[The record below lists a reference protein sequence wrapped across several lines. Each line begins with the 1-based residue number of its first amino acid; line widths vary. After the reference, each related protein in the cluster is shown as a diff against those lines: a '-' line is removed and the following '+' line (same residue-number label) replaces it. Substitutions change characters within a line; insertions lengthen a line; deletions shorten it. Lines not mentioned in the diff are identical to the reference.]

1 MVRKKFDK
9 RLRKSLKGLSRQ
21 ERQEVIDYYN
31 EMIDDSI
38 ESGKTEEQA
47 IEELGSP
54 EDLAKKILSE
64 NYPVE
69 PISVDKGSG
78 KKKKSGLKPL
88 WILLIIIGSPL
99 WLSIAVVAFGVALG
113 LLVCAL
119 VLAVSL
125 IAFCGG
131 SVGGGIA
138 MAIYGLILLF
148 IEFGY
153 GLAFLGGGLCFFAF
167 GALTAIGLFK
177 LCKCIFGKSR
187 RKSK

>member
-47 IEELGSP
+47 IAELGSP

-69 PISVDKGSG
+69 PISADKGCG
-78 KKKKSGLKPL
+78 KKKKSSLKPL

-119 VLAVSL
+119 GLVIGLFAACAGLV
-125 IAFCGG
+125 
-131 SVGGGIA
+131 VGGVGA
-138 MAIYGLILLF
+138 TIYGVIMLF

-153 GLAFLGGGLCFFAF
+153 GLACAGGGICSFAL
-167 GALTAIGLFK
+167 GALAAIGLFK
-177 LCKCIFGKSR
+177 LCKYLLGLR

>member
-9 RLRKSLKGLSRQ
+9 RLIKSLKGLSRQ

-69 PISVDKGSG
+69 PISADKGGG
-78 KKKKSGLKPL
+78 KKKKS
-88 WILLIIIGSPL
+88 
-99 WLSIAVVAFGVALG
+99 
-113 LLVCAL
+113 
-119 VLAVSL
+119 
-125 IAFCGG
+125 
-131 SVGGGIA
+131 
-138 MAIYGLILLF
+138 
-148 IEFGY
+148 
-153 GLAFLGGGLCFFAF
+153 
-167 GALTAIGLFK
+167 
-177 LCKCIFGKSR
+177 IFDVF
-187 RKSK
+187 

>member
-9 RLRKSLKGLSRQ
+9 KLRKSLKGLSRQ

-69 PISVDKGSG
+69 PISADKGGG

-88 WILLIIIGSPL
+88 WIMLIIIGSPL
-99 WLSIAVVAFGVALG
+99 WLCIAVVAFGVALV

-138 MAIYGLILLF
+138 MAIYGLIMLF

-177 LCKCIFGKSR
+177 LCKRIFGKSR
-187 RKSK
+187 RKAK

>member
-9 RLRKSLKGLSRQ
+9 KLRKSLKGLSRQ

-54 EDLAKKILSE
+54 EDLSKKILSE

-69 PISVDKGSG
+69 PISADKGGG

-99 WLSIAVVAFGVALG
+99 WLGLAIGAAGLIVGLLAGVLG
-113 LLVCAL
+113 LVVGLFAACAGLV
-119 VLAVSL
+119 
-125 IAFCGG
+125 
-131 SVGGGIA
+131 VGGVGA
-138 MAIYGLILLF
+138 TVYGVIMLF

-153 GLAFLGGGLCFFAF
+153 GLACAGGGICSFAF
-167 GALTAIGLFK
+167 GALAAIGLFK
-177 LCKCIFGKSR
+177 LCKYLLGLR

>member
-9 RLRKSLKGLSRQ
+9 KLRKSLKGLSRQ

-64 NYPVE
+64 NYSVE
-69 PISVDKGSG
+69 PISADKGSG
-78 KKKKSGLKPL
+78 EKKKSSLKPL
-88 WILLIIIGSPL
+88 WIVLIIIGSPVWISL
-99 WLSIAVVAFGVALG
+99 AVGAAGIIVGLLAGALG
-113 LLVCAL
+113 LVVGLFAVCAGL
-119 VLAVSL
+119 V
-125 IAFCGG
+125 
-131 SVGGGIA
+131 VGGVGTTV
-138 MAIYGLILLF
+138 YGVIMLF
-148 IEFGY
+148 VEFGY
-153 GLAFLGGGLCFFAF
+153 GLACTGGGICSFAL
-167 GALTAIGLFK
+167 GALAAIGLFK
-177 LCKCIFGKSR
+177 LCKYLLGLR

>member
-1 MVRKKFDK
+1 MVRKEFNK
-9 RLRKSLKGLSRQ
+9 RLRKSLKGLNKQ

-69 PISVDKGSG
+69 PISADKGSG

-99 WLSIAVVAFGVALG
+99 WLG
-113 LLVCAL
+113 LAIGAAGLIVGLV
-119 VLAVSL
+119 
-125 IAFCGG
+125 
-131 SVGGGIA
+131 VGGVGA
-138 MAIYGLILLF
+138 TVYGVIMLF

-153 GLAFLGGGLCFFAF
+153 GLAFLGGGICSFAL
-167 GALTAIGLFK
+167 GALAAIGLFK
-177 LCKCIFGKSR
+177 LCKYLLGLR

>member
-1 MVRKKFDK
+1 MVRKEFNK
-9 RLRKSLKGLSRQ
+9 RLRKSLKGLNKQ

-69 PISVDKGSG
+69 PISADKGVG

-153 GLAFLGGGLCFFAF
+153 GLACAGGGICLFAL
-167 GALTAIGLFK
+167 GALAAIGLFK
-177 LCKCIFGKSR
+177 LCKYLLGLR

>member
-69 PISVDKGSG
+69 PISADKGSG

-119 VLAVSL
+119 GLVVGLFAACAGLV
-125 IAFCGG
+125 
-131 SVGGGIA
+131 VGGVGA
-138 MAIYGLILLF
+138 TVYGVILLF

-153 GLAFLGGGLCFFAF
+153 GLACAGGGICSFAL
-167 GALTAIGLFK
+167 GALAAIGLFK
-177 LCKCIFGKSR
+177 LCKYLLGLR

>member
-1 MVRKKFDK
+1 MARKKFDK
-9 RLRKSLKGLSRQ
+9 KLRKSLKGLSRQ
-21 ERQEVIDYYN
+21 ERQEIIDYYN

-38 ESGKTEEQA
+38 ESGKTEQGA
-47 IEELGSP
+47 IAELGSP

-69 PISVDKGSG
+69 PISADKGSG

-99 WLSIAVVAFGVALG
+99 WLCIAVVAFGVALG

-125 IAFCGG
+125 VAFCGG

-153 GLAFLGGGLCFFAF
+153 GLASIGTGLCSFAL

>member
-1 MVRKKFDK
+1 MVRKEFNK

-38 ESGKTEEQA
+38 ESGKTEQEA
-47 IEELGSP
+47 IAELGSP

-69 PISVDKGSG
+69 PISADKGSG
-78 KKKKSGLKPL
+78 NKKKSSLKPL
-88 WILLIIIGSPL
+88 WIVLIIIGSPL
-99 WLSIAVVAFGVALG
+99 WLGLAIGAAGLIVGLLAGALG
-113 LLVCAL
+113 LVVGLFAACAGLV
-119 VLAVSL
+119 
-125 IAFCGG
+125 
-131 SVGGGIA
+131 VGGVGA
-138 MAIYGLILLF
+138 TVYGVIMLF
-148 IEFGY
+148 SEFGY
-153 GLAFLGGGLCFFAF
+153 GLACAGGGICSFAL

-177 LCKCIFGKSR
+177 LCKRIFGKSR

>member
-1 MVRKKFDK
+1 MVRKEFNK
-9 RLRKSLKGLSRQ
+9 RLRKSLKGLNKQ
-21 ERQEVIDYYN
+21 ERQEVVNYYD

-38 ESGKTEEQA
+38 ESGKTEEQT

-69 PISVDKGSG
+69 PISADKGSG

-88 WILLIIIGSPL
+88 WIVLIIIGSPL

-125 IAFCGG
+125 IAFR
-131 SVGGGIA
+131 S
-138 MAIYGLILLF
+138 
-148 IEFGY
+148 EE
-153 GLAFLGGGLCFFAF
+153 
-167 GALTAIGLFK
+167 
-177 LCKCIFGKSR
+177 R
-187 RKSK
+187 R

>member
-1 MVRKKFDK
+1 MVRKEFNK
-9 RLRKSLKGLSRQ
+9 RLRKSLKGLNKQ

-69 PISVDKGSG
+69 PISADKGVG

-88 WILLIIIGSPL
+88 CILLIIIGSPL
-99 WLSIAVVAFGVALG
+99 WLSIAVVAFGVALV